1 MVSQIFKK
9 DIPIKLFINFI
20 DKICDKKDNTYLL
33 NKSSFKKAEFHNLLG
48 AFLQELLEYYH
59 NSKHFYITRK
69 LNYNYFLTII
79 RQICSNLNIKYES
92 KISYIR
98 SVYHTSY
105 IIYVD
110 IDNDIDIDNQ

>member
-9 DIPIKLFINFI
+9 NIPIKIFIDFL
-20 DKICDKKDNTYLL
+20 DKICDKKDSTYLL
-33 NKSSFKKAEFHNLLG
+33 NKSSFKKAEFHNLLES
-48 AFLQELLEYYH
+48 FLQQLLEYYH
-59 NSKHFYITRK
+59 TSKQFYITRK

-110 IDNDIDIDNQ
+110 N